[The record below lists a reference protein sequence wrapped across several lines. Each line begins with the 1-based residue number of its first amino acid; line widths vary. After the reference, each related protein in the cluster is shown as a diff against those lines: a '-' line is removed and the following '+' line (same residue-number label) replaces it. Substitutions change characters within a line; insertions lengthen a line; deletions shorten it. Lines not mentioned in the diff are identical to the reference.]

1 MAEPEDRANAIS
13 TPEIEEVRIFPG
25 LEFAMGAV
33 FLAGHPQARCRK
45 TPFLC
50 VI

>member
-33 FLAGHPQARCRK
+33 FLLAILKRDAAKHLSFA
-45 TPFLC
+45 
-50 VI
+50 